1 MHKSVQPYF
10 SDSKEKSCFIAHTQK
25 IYNKIIC
32 NRNFQQFR
40 TSTHRRQKRSKG
52 KKKNQ
57 NINQNKTTFQLTA
70 KNDTE
75 LTASPVATGN
85 HQLPLHLC
93 RPAHKEDKVVHTVST
108 Q

>member
-32 NRNFQQFR
+32 NRNFQQNLGPVL
-40 TSTHRRQKRSKG
+40 TGDRRDQKE
-52 KKKNQ
+52 KKNQ
-57 NINQNKTTFQLTA
+57 NINQNETTFQLTA

-75 LTASPVATGN
+75 LTAPPVATGN